1 MDNIHPKIESSD
13 TEPRKDD
20 FVISGPFRLV
30 KPYHFDFVCSV
41 KQRWAGQTIIDIF
54 EKEFKGRNRAYYE
67 NAFKV
72 GKLRVEGPKK
82 KKGRVVTAD
91 TLLNQGERMRHHVHR
106 HEPPVPNIPIQI
118 IEANDDFVVVN
129 KPPGIPVHSA
139 GQYRKNTVHGILQAE
154 HGHLMPMA
162 PSHRL
167 DKPVSGILV
176 FSRNRNAAE
185 RIRKAMASGET
196 TKVYVARVSGR
207 FEKDVLVDAPMCFD
221 YTLAKAIVRDNDER
235 DMTSSRKR
243 RHEDDDDEK
252 EEGKKN
258 DPKGDSIFRSAKTVV
273 RLLAHAPDGKTS
285 LVECQPITGR
295 THQIRAHLSHI
306 GFPIANDVTY
316 GGTWGGYTSTVD
328 LAKSLGITRNLDN
341 PEHTK
346 KTIIHGSEALDV
358 NDIVPEDLRDD
369 VCPHCPY
376 YVARDYP
383 VDLTPLWLHARKYSF
398 CDQEFIA
405 PYPTW
410 AKDDFPSLQ

>member
-1 MDNIHPKIESSD
+1 M
-13 TEPRKDD
+13 
-20 FVISGPFRLV
+20 
-30 KPYHFDFVCSV
+30 
-41 KQRWAGQTIIDIF
+41 
-54 EKEFKGRNRAYYE
+54 
-67 NAFKV
+67 
-72 GKLRVEGPKK
+72 EGPKK
-82 KKGRVVTAD
+82 KKGRVVTAE
-91 TLLNQGERMRHHVHR
+91 TLLQQGERMRHHVHR

-118 IEANDDFVVVN
+118 IEANDDFIVVN

-154 HGHLMPMA
+154 HSHLMPMA

-176 FSRNRNAAE
+176 FSRNRSAAE
-185 RIRKAMASGET
+185 RLRKAMASGET
-196 TKVYVARVSGR
+196 KKVYVARVLGK
-207 FEKDVLVDAPMCFD
+207 FEKDTLVDAPMCFD
-221 YTLAKAIVRDNDER
+221 YKLAKAIVGNNNDGSDTTR
-235 DMTSSRKR
+235 SRKR
-243 RHEDDDDEK
+243 RHDDHE
-252 EEGKKN
+252 N
-258 DPKGDSIFRSAKTVV
+258 DNNKSETNGDSIFKSAQTIV
-273 RLLAHAPDGKTS
+273 RLLAHSPDENTS

-295 THQIRAHLSHI
+295 THQIRAHLSYI

-358 NDIVPEDLRDD
+358 DDIVPEELRDD
-369 VCPHCPY
+369 TCPHCPY
-376 YVARDYP
+376 YIAKDYP
-383 VDLTPLWLHARKYSF
+383 VDLTPLWLHAKKYSF

-410 AKDDFPSLQ
+410 AREAFPSLQ